1 MPRLMGMP
9 QKILSIWLLLG
20 ALLWATAEQNPLS
33 LTPAEQAW
41 IRTHPIITAQNEMDW
56 PPYNFSYHGDPMGF
70 SIDYLRL
77 LASKLHLKVRYR
89 TGKPWYEYLQL
100 FRQGKL
106 DLLLNIRKTKERER
120 YILFTPSYVSA
131 GKSIFTNLPGIY
143 NLSNLEGKTVAIPRG
158 YYIEEFLRTYY
169 PGIRLLLQPT
179 LLQSIVAVAEK
190 KADAVVGDYNT
201 ISELMQ
207 DKGIKLRYAAMVEDP
222 RLDGQMR
229 IGVSPKK
236 PMLRE
241 ILSKAMRALTP
252 QEIRQLKSRWLDSKR
267 IDPKKALPPVFDAN
281 ESAYLHAHPTIRMC
295 NNPNWVPIEF
305 AKEGNMSRMAG
316 IAIDIL
322 HDVGHRLHL
331 QFKNVPTR
339 SWSESQRYLKEG
351 KCDILP
357 AAVRTKKREA
367 YARFTR
373 PYLTYRLAIITRK
386 DRPFIRGLE
395 DLQGKV
401 FARKKGSG
409 LISKM
414 RRRFPGIK
422 ILETPSYL
430 DSFRAVS
437 SGKAYYTLATL
448 PVAAYFINRY
458 QLNDL
463 SIAGYTEM
471 KYPLSIAVRK
481 DMAPLV
487 PILDKALAEITPQE
501 KRKIFDRWTNVHLE
515 EMGLKIDPRI
525 LWSVGLGAGFL
536 ILLALMRYWHMRRSM
551 QETRELLDSA
561 MEGIVL
567 HRNGR
572 CVDLNESMIKMLG
585 FPDRKSAI
593 DANVFDWVAPEYR
606 SQTRLRAK
614 SDYDNPYEVQLLRQD
629 GSRFYALIHGKFIR
643 KGALRLVSAV
653 DITQLKEQEKI
664 ISQQSKLAALGE
676 MIGNI
681 AHQWRQPLSVIS
693 SIATGVKMKKR
704 YGLLEDEEFYRSCD
718 DVNHQVQYLSQTID
732 DFRNFIKGTREDERF
747 SLKEEIDEMLE
758 LVKESIRT
766 HDITVETEIPDSIV
780 IHGYKNELIQCLLN
794 LYTNAKDALE
804 ILRPEPK
811 LIRISAEIDA
821 ETLRIRFLDNAGGIP
836 EEIGPK
842 IFDPYFTTKHQ
853 AQGTGLGLY
862 MTHKLITEGM
872 GGQISASNSSFSY
885 QGKVFTGALFTITL
899 PVHPPAKE
907 KAKRDSSS
915 ESNEKGE
922 KK

>member
-1 MPRLMGMP
+1 MSRIITRLCRTVAV
-9 QKILSIWLLLG
+9 WLLAGMALG
-20 ALLWATAEQNPLS
+20 AAANTSVS
-33 LTPAEQAW
+33 LTPSEQSW
-41 IRTHPIITAQNEMDW
+41 IRTHPILTAQNEMDW
-56 PPYNFSYHGDPMGF
+56 PPYNFSYNGKPAGF
-70 SIDYLRL
+70 SIDYLQL
-77 LASKLHLKVRYR
+77 LASKLHLKIRYR

-120 YILFTPSYVSA
+120 YILFTPPYISA

-143 NLSNLEGKTVAIPRG
+143 NLSDLIGKTVAVPRG
-158 YYIEEFLRTYY
+158 YYLEEFLRSYY
-169 PGIRLLLQPT
+169 PGIRLYLQPT
-179 LLQSIVAVAEK
+179 LVQSIIAVADK
-190 KADAVVGDYNT
+190 KADAVVGDYNAV
-201 ISELMQ
+201 SELMQ
-207 DKGIKLRYAAMVEDP
+207 NKGVKLRYAAMVDDP
-222 RLDGQMR
+222 RLEGQMH
-229 IGVSPKK
+229 IGVSPNE
-236 PMLRE
+236 PILRE
-241 ILSKAMRALTP
+241 ILSKAMRAVTP
-252 QEIRQLKSRWLDSKR
+252 REMHRLKRRWLDSKR
-267 IDPKKALPPVFDAN
+267 ITPPKTLPPLLDAN
-281 ESAYLHAHPTIRMC
+281 QSAYLRAHPTIRMC

-305 AKEGNMSRMAG
+305 AQEGNMSKMAG

-322 HDVGHRLHL
+322 HDIGRRLHL
-331 QFKNVPTR
+331 QFKNVPTK

-367 YARFTR
+367 YARFTQ

-422 ILETPSYL
+422 ILETPTYL

-463 SIAGYTEM
+463 SVAGYTEM

-481 DMAPLV
+481 GMSPLV
-487 PILDKALAEITPQE
+487 PILNKALSEITPQE
-501 KRKIFDRWTNVHLE
+501 KRAIFDRWTNVHLE
-515 EMGLKIDPRI
+515 EMGFKIDPRI
-525 LWSVGLGAGFL
+525 LWSVGLGVGFL
-536 ILLALMRYWHMRRSM
+536 ILLALMRYWHMRRSIR
-551 QETRELLDSA
+551 ESRELLDSA

-585 FPDRKSAI
+585 FPDRQSAI

-606 SQTRLRAK
+606 ATTRVKAK
-614 SDYDNPYEVQLLRQD
+614 SDYKTPYEVELLRQD

-643 KGALRLVSAV
+643 KGTLRLVSAV
-653 DITQLKEQEKI
+653 DITQLKEQERI

-732 DFRNFIKGTREDERF
+732 DFRNFIKGTREDEMF
-747 SLKEEIDEMLE
+747 SLKEEIDEMLK
-758 LVKESIRT
+758 LVKESIHT
-766 HDITVETEIPDSIV
+766 HDITVEVEIPDTLV

-804 ILRPEPK
+804 IRRPEPK
-811 LIRISAEIDA
+811 LIRISAEIDE

-836 EEIGPK
+836 EEILPK

-872 GGQISASNSSFSY
+872 GGQIAAANTSFSY
-885 QGKVFTGALFTITL
+885 RGKVFTGALFTITL
-899 PVHPPAKE
+899 PLRPPVSQETQELSSSQSTEKE
-907 KAKRDSSS
+907 KK
-915 ESNEKGE
+915 E
-922 KK
+922 